1 MPVYL
6 QAPDTLRIV
15 FRRTPQ
21 TVRRMAAVPDA
32 VWNPE
37 RRCWYAPLASLGAL
51 LDQFPQARYEWNVFR
66 ALGPERLD
74 ALAAERAARYGAK
87 RP

>member
-15 FRRTPQ
+15 FRRTLQ
-21 TVRRMAAVPDA
+21 TMRRMAAVPDA
-32 VWNPE
+32 VWNQE
-37 RRCWYAPLASLGAL
+37 RHCWYAPLASLGAL
-51 LDQFPQARYEWNVFR
+51 LDQFPKARYEWNVFR
-66 ALGPERLD
+66 ALSPAQVD
-74 ALAAERAARYGAK
+74 ALAAARAARYGAR